1 MRSVRAE
8 SGAAGIPAEVMQF
21 ISGIGHVHSTNNLA
35 VLLGFRV
42 YINDDQRVGLSTTVE
57 QKMARRKE
65 GASRGLKTNMALIL
79 W

>member
-1 MRSVRAE
+1 
-8 SGAAGIPAEVMQF
+8 MQF